1 MFNIIDPHTAFLVP
15 TQHEVFA
22 CQGKWEPKMGLGRG
36 GTGAEKECNRVGGLT
51 GTGAE

>member
-22 CQGKWEPKMGLGRG
+22 CQDKWEPKMGREQGKGRKG
-36 GTGAEKECNRVGGLT
+36 V
-51 GTGAE
+51 